1 MKKTILLS
9 LMTLISVSLMSQDLA
24 TIISKHE
31 KAIGMDAMNKV
42 KTAKIEAVMSSMGM
56 EMKMTMYE
64 KQPDKIRNEIEM
76 TGMNMQ
82 IVTVI
87 NGDKGYMINPMMGS
101 SEPTPLDEMTLASA
115 KNQRIIGSSIARQMK
130 EGKVSLVGDSEYEGK
145 AAFKI
150 KIETEA
156 GPAYMYIDKKDYLV
170 RATEM
175 EVSQMGQTYNTT
187 IKMDDYRDVNGIKL
201 AHKMITNAAGQ
212 NMVLSYTKVE
222 MDIPLPDSLFEVK

>member
-1 MKKTILLS
+1 
-9 LMTLISVSLMSQDLA
+9 
-24 TIISKHE
+24 
-31 KAIGMDAMNKV
+31 
-42 KTAKIEAVMSSMGM
+42 
-56 EMKMTMYE
+56 
-64 KQPDKIRNEIEM
+64 
-76 TGMNMQ
+76 MQ
-82 IVTVI
+82 
-87 NGDKGYMINPMMGS
+87 
-101 SEPTPLDEMTLASA
+101 
-115 KNQRIIGSSIARQMK
+115 
-130 EGKVSLVGDSEYEGK
+130 EGNVSLVGDSEYEGK

>member
-9 LMTLISVSLMSQDLA
+9 IMALITASLMSQDLA

-42 KTAKIEAVMSSMGM
+42 KTAKIEAVMSSQGM

-64 KQPDKIRNEIEM
+64 KQPDKIRSEIDM
-76 TGMNMQ
+76 SGMNMK
-82 IVTVI
+82 IITVI

-101 SEPTPLDEMTLASA
+101 TEPTPLDEMTMASA

-130 EGKVSLVGDSEYEGK
+130 EGKVELVGDSEFEGRP
-145 AAFKI
+145 AFKI

-156 GPAYMYIDKKDYLV
+156 GPAYVYIDKKDYLI
-170 RATEM
+170 RGTEM
-175 EVSQMGQTYNTT
+175 EMSQMGQTFTT
-187 IKMDDYRDVNGIKL
+187 NIKMDEFRKVNGFTL
-201 AHKMITNAAGQ
+201 AHKMITSAAGQ
-212 NMVLSYTKVE
+212 NMVLTYTKVE
-222 MDIPLPDSLFEVK
+222 IDIPMADSLFEVK